1 MIQKRLCS
9 LITKVD
15 QDFYVML
22 KVRVMVMQN
31 VNVLLY
37 RKIPLIRPGRIYGQI
52 GLHIRGAYFRG
63 EASIRG
69 RIDGI
74 LRYMKLYSK
83 TP

>member
-52 GLHIRGAYFRG
+52 GLHI
-63 EASIRG
+63 SG
-69 RIDGI
+69 RIFGGRLI
-74 LRYMKLYSK
+74 YGGVSPKRHKNLTNSLPK
-83 TP
+83 

>member
-9 LITKVD
+9 LTTKVD
-15 QDFYVML
+15 QDFYVMV

-37 RKIPLIRPGRIYGQI
+37 RKISLIRPGRIYGQI
-52 GLHIRGAYFRG
+52 GLHIKGRIFGG
-63 EASIRG
+63 EAYIR
-69 RIDGI
+69 R
-74 LRYMKLYSK
+74 RFSK

>member
-15 QDFYVML
+15 EDFYVMV

-52 GLHIRGAYFRG
+52 GLHIRWAYFRG
-63 EASIRG
+63 AASIRG

>member
-15 QDFYVML
+15 EDFYVMV

-52 GLHIRGAYFRG
+52 GLHIRGRIFG
-63 EASIRG
+63 G
-69 RIDGI
+69 RLIYGGVSPKRHKN
-74 LRYMKLYSK
+74 LTNSLPK
-83 TP
+83 

>member
-37 RKIPLIRPGRIYGQI
+37 RKIPLMRPGRIYRQI
-52 GLHIRGAYFRG
+52 GLHIRGRIFG
-63 EASIRG
+63 G
-69 RIDGI
+69 RLIYGGVSPKRHKN
-74 LRYMKLYSK
+74 LTNSLPK
-83 TP
+83 